1 MLVQLLSCR
10 ELPFDIKDL
19 AMSNSDGVARRI
31 RIPSEDLAVAWSS
44 IKLPEGVRDRLLAQ
58 SLLAFTVRQQLA
70 FEVAPLHG
78 LILLSGAPGTG
89 KTTIARGL
97 ANQVAHQLP
106 HTKCTFV
113 EIDPHALASSALGRS
128 QQAMTKLFD
137 QTIPEAAM
145 GGAAIVLLDEVETL
159 AVSRH
164 KLSFDAN
171 PADVHRAT
179 DAVLSG
185 MDRLTRDHRNVLL
198 IATTNFANALDSAF
212 VSRADHVEDFGLPDE
227 AARREIIVETL
238 HALGGVWRQ
247 VKVLEADADRLAKA
261 ADGLD
266 GRRIRKQIF
275 VAIGSDIETAKDPN
289 KLTRTKIEA
298 AFRQSL
304 KTQKE
309 MTK

>member
-1 MLVQLLSCR
+1 
-10 ELPFDIKDL
+10 
-19 AMSNSDGVARRI
+19 MSNPDGVARRLH
-31 RIPSEDLAVAWSS
+31 IPNDDLAVAWSS
-44 IKLPEGVRDRLLAQ
+44 IKVPEAVRERLLAQ
-58 SLLAFTVRQQLA
+58 SLLSFTIRQKLP

-97 ANQVAHQLP
+97 ANQIAHQVSK
-106 HTKCTFV
+106 KCTYV

-128 QQAMTKLFD
+128 QQAMTKLFE
-137 QTIPEAAM
+137 QTIPELAM
-145 GGAAIVLLDEVETL
+145 DGVAIVLLDEVETL

-185 MDRLTRDHRNVLL
+185 MDRLTREHRNVLL
-198 IATTNFANALDSAF
+198 IATTNFAKALDPAF
-212 VSRADHVEDFGLPDE
+212 LSRADHIEEFGLPNE
-227 AARREIIVETL
+227 EARRQIIHETL
-238 HALGGVWRQ
+238 AAIGGVWKH
-247 VKVLEADADRLAKA
+247 VKTLEADADKLAKV

-266 GRRIRKQIF
+266 GRRIRKDIF

-289 KLTRTKIEA
+289 KLTRAKIDA

-309 MTK
+309 IAE

>member
-1 MLVQLLSCR
+1 
-10 ELPFDIKDL
+10 
-19 AMSNSDGVARRI
+19 MSNPDGVARRI
-31 RIPSEDLAVAWSS
+31 RIPDDDLAVAWSS
-44 IKLPEGVRDRLLAQ
+44 IKLPDGVRERLLAQ
-58 SLLAFTVRQQLA
+58 SLLSFTIRQQLP

-97 ANQVAHQLP
+97 ANQIAHQLP
-106 HTKCTFV
+106 KTKCTFV

-128 QQAMTKLFD
+128 QQAMTKLFE
-137 QTIPEAAM
+137 QTIPELAM
-145 GGAAIVLLDEVETL
+145 GGVAIVLLDEVETL

-185 MDRLTRDHRNVLL
+185 MDRLTREHRNVLL
-198 IATTNFANALDSAF
+198 IATTNFAKALDAAF
-212 VSRADHVEDFGLPDE
+212 LSRADHIEEFGLPNE
-227 AARREIIVETL
+227 EARREIIHETL
-238 HALGGVWRQ
+238 AAIGGVWKH
-247 VKVLEADADRLAKA
+247 VKALEADADRLAKV

-266 GRRIRKQIF
+266 GRRIRKEIF
-275 VAIGSDIETAKDPN
+275 VAIGSDVETAKDPN
-289 KLTRTKIEA
+289 KLTRAKIEA
-298 AFRQSL
+298 AFRQCL

-309 MTK
+309 MAQ

>member
-1 MLVQLLSCR
+1 
-10 ELPFDIKDL
+10 
-19 AMSNSDGVARRI
+19 MSNPDGVARRI
-31 RIPSEDLAVAWSS
+31 RIPNDDLAVAWSS
-44 IKLPEGVRDRLLAQ
+44 IKLPDGVRERLLAQ
-58 SLLAFTVRQQLA
+58 SLLSFTIRQQLP

-106 HTKCTFV
+106 NTKCTFV

-128 QQAMTKLFD
+128 QQAMTKLFE
-137 QTIPEAAM
+137 QTIPELAM
-145 GGAAIVLLDEVETL
+145 DGVAIVLLDEVETL

-185 MDRLTRDHRNVLL
+185 MDRLTREHRNVLL
-198 IATTNFANALDSAF
+198 IATTNFAKALDAAF
-212 VSRADHVEDFGLPDE
+212 LSRADHVEEFGLPNE
-227 AARREIIVETL
+227 EARREIIRETL
-238 HALGGVWRQ
+238 AAIGGVWKH
-247 VKVLEADADRLAKA
+247 VKALEAGADRLAKV

-266 GRRIRKQIF
+266 GRRIRKEIF
-275 VAIGSDIETAKDPN
+275 VAIGSDVETAKDPN
-289 KLTRTKIEA
+289 KLTRAKIEA
-298 AFRQSL
+298 AFRKSL

-309 MTK
+309 MAQ

>member
-1 MLVQLLSCR
+1 
-10 ELPFDIKDL
+10 
-19 AMSNSDGVARRI
+19 MSNPDGVARRLQL
-31 RIPSEDLAVAWSS
+31 PNDDLAVAWSS
-44 IKLPEGVRDRLLAQ
+44 IKVPEAVRERLLAQ
-58 SLLAFTVRQQLA
+58 SLLSFTIRQKLP

-97 ANQVAHQLP
+97 ANQISRQVSK
-106 HTKCTFV
+106 KCTYV

-128 QQAMTKLFD
+128 QQAMTKLFE
-137 QTIPEAAM
+137 QTIPELAM
-145 GGAAIVLLDEVETL
+145 AGVAIVLLDEVETL
-159 AVSRH
+159 AVSRQ

-185 MDRLTRDHRNVLL
+185 MDRLTREHRNVLL
-198 IATTNFANALDSAF
+198 LATTNFAKALDPAF
-212 VSRADHVEDFGLPDE
+212 LSRADHIEEFSLPNE
-227 AARREIIVETL
+227 EARREIIHETL
-238 HALGGVWRQ
+238 AAIGGVWKH
-247 VKVLEADADRLAKA
+247 VKTLEADADKLAKV

-266 GRRIRKQIF
+266 GRRIRKEIF

-289 KLTRTKIEA
+289 KLTRAKIEA

-309 MTK
+309 MAQ

>member
-1 MLVQLLSCR
+1 
-10 ELPFDIKDL
+10 
-19 AMSNSDGVARRI
+19 MSNPDGVARRI
-31 RIPSEDLAVAWSS
+31 RIPDNDLATAWSS
-44 IKLPEGVRDRLLAQ
+44 IKLPQGVRERLLAQ
-58 SLLAFTVRQQLA
+58 SLLAFTVREKLP

-106 HTKCTFV
+106 QTKCTFV

-198 IATTNFANALDSAF
+198 IATTNFSGALDPAF
-212 VSRADHVEDFGLPDE
+212 LSRADHIEEFGLPDE
-227 AARREIIVETL
+227 EARRDIILETL
-238 HALGGVWRQ
+238 HALGATWKH
-247 VKVLEADADRLAKA
+247 VKTLEGDADRLAKSA
-261 ADGLD
+261 HGLD
-266 GRRIRKQIF
+266 GRRIRKEIF

-289 KLTRTKIEA
+289 KLTTAKIEA

-304 KTQKE
+304 KMQKE
-309 MTK
+309 MAK

>member
-1 MLVQLLSCR
+1 
-10 ELPFDIKDL
+10 
-19 AMSNSDGVARRI
+19 MSNPDGVARRI
-31 RIPSEDLAVAWSS
+31 RIPHNDLATAWSS
-44 IKLPEGVRDRLLAQ
+44 IKLPQGVRERLLAQ
-58 SLLAFTVRQQLA
+58 SLLAFTVREKLP

-106 HTKCTFV
+106 QTKCTFV

-164 KLSFDAN
+164 RLSFDAN

-198 IATTNFANALDSAF
+198 IATTNFSAALDPAF
-212 VSRADHVEDFGLPDE
+212 LSRADHIEEFGLPDE
-227 AARREIIVETL
+227 EARRDIILETL
-238 HALGGVWRQ
+238 HALGATWKH
-247 VKVLEADADRLAKA
+247 VKTLEGDADRLAKSA
-261 ADGLD
+261 HGLD
-266 GRRIRKQIF
+266 GRRIRKEIF

-289 KLTRTKIEA
+289 KLTTAKIET

-304 KTQKE
+304 KMQKE
-309 MTK
+309 MAK

>member
-1 MLVQLLSCR
+1 MTN
-10 ELPFDIKDL
+10 P
-19 AMSNSDGVARRI
+19 DGVARRI
-31 RIPSEDLAVAWSS
+31 HIPHDDLGIAWSS
-44 IKLPEGVRDRLLAQ
+44 IKLPDGVRERLLAQ
-58 SLLAFTVRQQLA
+58 SLLSFTIRQKLP

-97 ANQVAHQLP
+97 ANQIAHQLP
-106 HTKCTFV
+106 KTKCTFV

-128 QQAMTKLFD
+128 QQAMTKLFE
-137 QTIPEAAM
+137 QTIPELAM

-185 MDRLTRDHRNVLL
+185 MDRLTRQHRNVLL
-198 IATTNFANALDSAF
+198 IATTNFAKALDAAF
-212 VSRADHVEDFGLPDE
+212 VSRADHIEEFGLPNE
-227 AARREIIVETL
+227 EARREIIHETL
-238 HALGGVWRQ
+238 AAIGGVWNH
-247 VKVLEADADRLAKA
+247 VKELVADADKLAKV

-266 GRRIRKQIF
+266 GRRIRKEIF
-275 VAIGSDIETAKDPN
+275 VAIGSDVETAKDPN
-289 KLTRTKIEA
+289 KLTRAKIEA

-309 MTK
+309 MTQ

>member
-1 MLVQLLSCR
+1 
-10 ELPFDIKDL
+10 
-19 AMSNSDGVARRI
+19 MSNPDGVARRL
-31 RIPSEDLAVAWSS
+31 RIPNDDLAVAWTS
-44 IKLPEGVRDRLLAQ
+44 IKLPDGTRERLLAQ
-58 SLLAFTVRQQLA
+58 SLLSFTVRQKLP

-89 KTTIARGL
+89 KTTVARGL
-97 ANQVAHQLP
+97 ANQVAHQIP
-106 HTKCTFV
+106 QTKCTFV

-128 QQAMTKLFD
+128 QQAMTKLFE
-137 QTIPEAAM
+137 QTIPEMAM

-198 IATTNFANALDSAF
+198 IATTNFAKALDTAF
-212 VSRADHVEDFGLPDE
+212 LSRADHVEEFGLPNED
-227 AARREIIVETL
+227 ARREIILETL
-238 HALGGVWRQ
+238 KAISGVWKH
-247 VKVLEADADRLAKA
+247 VKTLEADAERLAKV

-266 GRRIRKQIF
+266 GRRIRKEIF
-275 VAIGSDIETAKDPN
+275 AAIGSDIETAKDPN
-289 KLTRTKIEA
+289 KLTRAKIEA

-309 MTK
+309 MAQ

>member
-1 MLVQLLSCR
+1 
-10 ELPFDIKDL
+10 
-19 AMSNSDGVARRI
+19 MSNPDGVARRI
-31 RIPSEDLAVAWSS
+31 RIPNDDLAVAWSS
-44 IKLPEGVRDRLLAQ
+44 IKLPGGVRERLLAQ
-58 SLLAFTVRQQLA
+58 SLLSFTIRQQLP

-106 HTKCTFV
+106 KTKCTFV

-128 QQAMTKLFD
+128 QQAMTKLFE
-137 QTIPEAAM
+137 QTIPELAM
-145 GGAAIVLLDEVETL
+145 GGVGIVLLDEVETL

-185 MDRLTRDHRNVLL
+185 MDRLTREHRNVLL
-198 IATTNFANALDSAF
+198 IATTNFAKALDAAF
-212 VSRADHVEDFGLPDE
+212 LSRADHVEEFGLPSE
-227 AARREIIVETL
+227 EARREIIHETL
-238 HALGGVWRQ
+238 AAIGGVWKH
-247 VKVLEADADRLAKA
+247 VKALEADADKLAKV

-266 GRRIRKQIF
+266 GRRIRKEIF
-275 VAIGSDIETAKDPN
+275 VAIGSDVETAKDPN
-289 KLTRTKIEA
+289 KLTRAKIEA

-309 MTK
+309 MAQ